1 MKYAE
6 LKPDI
11 PASLFPPPKPKEAV
25 SRGDQ
30 AEKDG
35 PGSNPGMNISRRRSV
50 EDERSS
56 QVVFGNHTDEF
67 GLDGLDDVDFVAA
80 VGDLDFNH
88 IDGYNSQLALQTQ
101 ANTLANRQAHSPH
114 KATLTHAD
122 ETWEPVLLKN
132 GKWACNHACKDKT
145 SPAGSNKTSSLQSQ
159 TGLSGGGPKQKSL
172 VLTKGN
178 GQKEGPTKI
187 EVVDLANTGER
198 SDYAKTGPRD
208 YRKLDR
214 LHSSVQKAAPLTTL
228 PQKPKFSYLKDS
240 QLELSFLGKNT
251 EKSTSNLD
259 PISSDY
265 NDSWMDDMPSPST
278 LVGDHSVVKEVPQR
292 HIAEKED
299 DPSRFD
305 DDISS
310 LEDCM
315 IGLEDSIDL
324 EKCRDTAA
332 TPANEARSSLE
343 DDFGVDDA
351 NDYQVLKWSSSPLRA
366 QQAPQLPGLPRSL
379 AHPTSTTQEG
389 QSIFLSTSSTGDQY
403 DPTRSTSK
411 ISKRLRERSKSI
423 TVSPSTP
430 SLISKKQKLN
440 EDTELG
446 NKGPCES
453 LATDRELLDTKQI
466 LQEGDEGY
474 RRPGWEGI
482 DQELYDMFKD
492 IVDIVPAGDN
502 I

>member
-1 MKYAE
+1 MCCREGLDK
-6 LKPDI
+6 
-11 PASLFPPPKPKEAV
+11 PPKAPK
-25 SRGDQ
+25 R
-30 AEKDG
+30 
-35 PGSNPGMNISRRRSV
+35 
-50 EDERSS
+50 
-56 QVVFGNHTDEF
+56 
-67 GLDGLDDVDFVAA
+67 
-80 VGDLDFNH
+80 
-88 IDGYNSQLALQTQ
+88 
-101 ANTLANRQAHSPH
+101 
-114 KATLTHAD
+114 
-122 ETWEPVLLKN
+122 
-132 GKWACNHACKDKT
+132 
-145 SPAGSNKTSSLQSQ
+145 PAGSNKTSTLQSQ
-159 TGLSGGGPKQKSL
+159 AGLSGGGPKQKSL

-178 GQKEGPTKI
+178 GQKECPTKI

-198 SDYAKTGPRD
+198 DGYAKTGPRD

-214 LHSSVQKAAPLTTL
+214 LHSSVQKAAPLSTL

-240 QLELSFLGKNT
+240 QPELSFLEKNT
-251 EKSTSNLD
+251 ERSISKLN

-324 EKCRDTAA
+324 EKCRDS
-332 TPANEARSSLE
+332 PANRARSSLE
-343 DDFGVDDA
+343 DDFGFDDA
-351 NDYQVLKWSSSPLRA
+351 DDYQVLKWSSSPLRA
-366 QQAPQLPGLPRSL
+366 QQAPQLPRLPRSL

-389 QSIFLSTSSTGDQY
+389 PSIFLSTSSTGDQY
-403 DPTRSTSK
+403 HPTRSTSK
-411 ISKRLRERSKSI
+411 TNKRMRERFKSI

-430 SLISKKQKLN
+430 SLIPKKQKLN
-440 EDTELG
+440 EDTEIG
-446 NKGPCES
+446 NKGPCEPV
-453 LATDRELLDTKQI
+453 ATDPELQDTTHI